1 VTAQF
6 DCIVVGGGAAGIAAA
21 RHLHDRGRAVLLV
34 EARDRLGGRGWTV
47 TPEGGPPVDMGC
59 GWLHSADRNVWAR
72 IAERDGIAI
81 DRTMPPWGQQA
92 GRRGFPK
99 EEHLEF
105 NAAREAF
112 EARVTAEAATGRD
125 PAAATLLEA
134 GNRWNPLID
143 ALNGFINGTYLDRQ
157 STIDY
162 DRYEDTYVNWRLP
175 GGYGALMQHHA
186 AGLPVRFRCAV
197 NAIDHTGTAVRIE
210 TAQGTLTARGV
221 IVTVPTNLLAAG
233 AIRFPAGVDPWLHAA
248 SNLPLGLADKLF
260 MRVGKPEALPKDGN
274 LIGSPYTSQTGSYHL
289 RPFGRPLIEGYFAAG
304 LAEDLEKEG
313 LAGFFD
319 FAKGQL
325 GKLLGSDIV
334 ASLTPVTATAW
345 RADPWARG
353 SYTYALPGHADDRRT
368 LAQPCGERLFFAG
381 EACSPGFF
389 TTAHG
394 AYESGVAAAEGVE
407 GLLRT

>member
-1 VTAQF
+1 MSAQY

-21 RHLHDRGRAVLLV
+21 RYLRELGRAVLLL

-47 TPEGGPPVDMGC
+47 TPDSLPPLDMGC
-59 GWLHSADRNVWAR
+59 GWLHSADRNIWAR
-72 IAERDGIAI
+72 IAERDGIEI
-81 DRTMPPWGQQA
+81 DRTTPPWGQQV

-112 EARVTAEAATGRD
+112 EERVTAEAATGRD
-125 PAAATLLEA
+125 PAASALLEP

-157 STIDY
+157 STLDY
-162 DRYEDTYVNWRLP
+162 DRYEDTYINWRLP

-186 AGLPVRFRCAV
+186 AGLPVRLNCAV
-197 NAIDHTGTAVRIE
+197 TAIDHTGSLVRVE
-210 TAQGTLTARGV
+210 TAQGTLAARAV
-221 IVTVPTNLLAAG
+221 IVTVPTNLLADG
-233 AIRFPAGVDPWLHAA
+233 TIRFPSAADPWLHAA
-248 SNLPLGLADKLF
+248 AHLPLGLANKLF
-260 MRVGKPEALPKDGN
+260 MRVGQPEALPKDGN

-289 RPFGRPLIEGYFAAG
+289 RPFGRPLIEGYFGAG

-313 LAGFFD
+313 LRGFFD
-319 FAKGQL
+319 FAVSQL
-325 GKLLGSDIV
+325 SKLLGSDIV
-334 ASLTPVTATAW
+334 GSLSPVTASAW
-345 RADPWARG
+345 RSDPWARG
-353 SYTYALPGHADDRRT
+353 SYTYALPGHADDRRK
-368 LAQPCGERLFFAG
+368 LAEPCGERLFFAG

-394 AYESGVAAAEGVE
+394 AYESGLAAAKGVDAT
-407 GLLRT
+407 L